1 MGTVCGVVVGAVAY
15 WLDSNPL
22 LGLVLMIS
30 MFAAIIVAALIGVL
44 IPFLFEKLDID
55 PAIASG
61 PFITTANDITGVLIY
76 FLLATWLFRVFT

>member
-1 MGTVCGVVVGAVAY
+1 MGTVCGVAVGAVAY
-15 WLDSNPL
+15 LLDSNPL

-76 FLLATWLFRVFT
+76 FLLATWLFQVFT